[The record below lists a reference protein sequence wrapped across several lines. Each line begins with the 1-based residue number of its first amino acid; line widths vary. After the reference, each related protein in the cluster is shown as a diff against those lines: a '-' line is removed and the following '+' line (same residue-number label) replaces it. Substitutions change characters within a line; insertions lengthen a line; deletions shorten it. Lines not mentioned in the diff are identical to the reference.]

1 MSLTRKALVAMGIE
15 AEKIDQIIEMH
26 SETVEALKTERDNAK
41 NEAKQYK
48 ADAEKLPEVEKE
60 LKDLKDNNSGDKYKE
75 KYDTLKKEYE
85 DFKADTTAKE
95 TKATK
100 EKAYKTLLLEC
111 GVSNKRID
119 KVLKVSDVDNVEL
132 DENGNIKDAES
143 LKKSI
148 KDEWSD
154 FIETTGTTGAET
166 ATPPKNTGGNMSKDD
181 ILKIENDTERQRA
194 IAENHELFG
203 F

>member
-1 MSLTRKALVAMGIE
+1 MALTRKALVAMGIE

-100 EKAYKTLLLEC
+100 EKAYKALLLEC

-132 DENGNIKDAES
+132 DENGNIKDVES

-148 KDEWSD
+148 KDEWAD
-154 FIETTGTTGAET
+154 FIETTGTTGAST
-166 ATPPKNTGGNMSKDD
+166 ATPPNNTGGNMSKDD